1 MAGAAFLAKSKR
13 SPPPHNHLKN
23 SGTKKRKKTPARLA
37 RDRASEKRLAC
48 ARRAHEQY
56 TLGNTG
62 ANIEKFFRIF
72 QKIHYFTKLF
82 LGLSASGHIFESN
95 LLTFVIRMSHPRLRL
110 AEGKGLHAGPLN
122 LPREKP

>member
-13 SPPPHNHLKN
+13 SRTREHLYELRTGN
-23 SGTKKRKKTPARLA
+23 REKRYTRLA

-48 ARRAHEQY
+48 ARRAHEEY
-56 TLGNTG
+56 PFRNTG

-72 QKIHYFTKLF
+72 EKIHYFAKFF
-82 LGLSASGHIFESN
+82 LGFSASGHIFESN